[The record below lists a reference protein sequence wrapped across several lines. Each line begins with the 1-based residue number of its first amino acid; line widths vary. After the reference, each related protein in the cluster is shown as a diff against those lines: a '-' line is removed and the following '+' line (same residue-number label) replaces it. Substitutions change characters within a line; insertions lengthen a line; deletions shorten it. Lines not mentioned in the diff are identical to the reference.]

1 MSRAFSGGKRNR
13 EANRDLKKR
22 QKEDRLRRNRDLR
35 ARGVDPDLVDPMS
48 APAALPEV
56 KLEDV
61 VIGVPSQARRT
72 DFGPIKLFVGGL
84 STDTNAADLRRWFAP
99 FGDVVDAI
107 VVTDRGTGRSRG
119 FGFVEMS
126 SEQEAQ
132 SAVTTL
138 NNAELQGRNISVS
151 EARERTAGPRP
162 SFGGPRNFGP
172 PAEPP
177 DHRFRKEGG
186 SRRGVRARKRSL

>member
-119 FGFVEMS
+119 FGFVS
-126 SEQEAQ
+126 YRTPADAEAATKGLNGVEVDGQ
-132 SAVTTL
+132 TL
-138 NNAELQGRNISVS
+138 NVNRAE
-151 EARERTAGPRP
+151 TRP
-162 SFGGPRNFGP
+162 S
-172 PAEPP
+172 
-177 DHRFRKEGG
+177 RF
-186 SRRGVRARKRSL
+186 

>member
-13 EANRDLKKR
+13 EAARDLKKR

-35 ARGVDPDLVDPMS
+35 ARGFDPDLVEPSTSPDQ
-48 APAALPEV
+48 LPEV

-61 VIGVPSQARRT
+61 VISVPSQSRRV

-84 STDTNAADLRRWFAP
+84 NTDTIAADLRRWFAP

-119 FGFVEMS
+119 FGFVS
-126 SEQEAQ
+126 FQTPTAAEAATKGLNGVEVDGQ
-132 SAVTTL
+132 TL
-138 NNAELQGRNISVS
+138 KVNRA
-151 EARERTAGPRP
+151 EARPPRY
-162 SFGGPRNFGP
+162 
-172 PAEPP
+172 
-177 DHRFRKEGG
+177 
-186 SRRGVRARKRSL
+186 

>member
-1 MSRAFSGGKRNR
+1 MNRQFSGGKRNR

-35 ARGVDPDLVDPMS
+35 ARGFDPDLVDPGS
-48 APAALPEV
+48 APAPLPEV

-61 VIGVPSQARRT
+61 VISVPSQSRRA

-107 VVTDRGTGRSRG
+107 VVADRGTGRSRG
-119 FGFVEMS
+119 FGFVS
-126 SEQEAQ
+126 YRDPAAAEAAAKGMNGVEVEGQ
-132 SAVTTL
+132 SLKVNRA
-138 NNAELQGRNISVS
+138 
-151 EARERTAGPRP
+151 EARPPRY
-162 SFGGPRNFGP
+162 
-172 PAEPP
+172 
-177 DHRFRKEGG
+177 
-186 SRRGVRARKRSL
+186 

>member
-48 APAALPEV
+48 APAPLPEV

-61 VIGVPSQARRT
+61 VIGVPSQSRRT

-119 FGFVEMS
+119 FGFVS
-126 SEQEAQ
+126 YRTPADAEAATKGLNGVEVDGQ
-132 SAVTTL
+132 TL
-138 NNAELQGRNISVS
+138 NVNRAE
-151 EARERTAGPRP
+151 TRP
-162 SFGGPRNFGP
+162 S
-172 PAEPP
+172 
-177 DHRFRKEGG
+177 RF
-186 SRRGVRARKRSL
+186 